1 MQAVR
6 MFHVFPP
13 FQTAAYGKLH
23 SGTALYRKEVGEQ
36 NFLYDKEIVTN
47 NLQSSQS

>member
-6 MFHVFPP
+6 LSHVFPP
-13 FQTAAYGKLH
+13 FQTATYGKLH

-36 NFLYDKEIVTN
+36 NFQYDKEIVTDN
-47 NLQSSQS
+47 IQS